1 MPDRVI
7 ITAAI
12 TGAIH
17 TPTMSHYLPITP
29 EQIADEA
36 VKACENG
43 ASIVHIHVRNPK
55 DGSPISDNTLFRL
68 VLSSVKKRCN
78 VVVNI
83 TTGGGLGMTAA
94 ERIKPIPDLRPE
106 MASLNMGSI
115 NFGLFPALSKF
126 STWKYSW
133 EEGYLDRTRDFVFK
147 NTFADIGFFCETM
160 YEHGVKPELE
170 CYDVGHIYNLKQL
183 IEDGKI
189 RTPVYIQFVLGIT
202 GGIGA
207 SLEDLVHIKQT
218 ADRVIGSSN
227 YAFSVCAAGKM
238 QYPLCV
244 ASSIL
249 GGHVR
254 VGLEDNLYLKK
265 GVLAKSN
272 AEQVAKIKEL
282 VYEITGREPTTPDEA
297 RKILGLKGSSH
308 TNF

>member
-1 MPDRVI
+1 MPEKVI

-12 TGAIH
+12 TGSIH
-17 TPTMSHYLPITP
+17 TPTMSEYLPIAP

-36 VKACENG
+36 VRACENG
-43 ASIVHIHVRNPK
+43 ASIVHIHVRDSN
-55 DGSPISDNTLFRL
+55 DGRPVSDNSLFRK
-68 VLSSVKKRCN
+68 VLTTVKKQCD

-83 TTGGGLGMTAA
+83 TTGGGLGMTAK
-94 ERIKPIPDLRPE
+94 ERIRPIPDLRPE

-115 NFGLFPALSKF
+115 NFGLYPALAKF
-126 STWKYSW
+126 DKWKYSW
-133 EEGYLDRTRDFVFK
+133 ETNYLDGTRDFVFK
-147 NTFADIGFFCETM
+147 NTFADIGFFCQTM

-189 RTPVYIQFVLGIT
+189 RMPVYLQFVLGIT
-202 GGIGA
+202 GGVGA
-207 SLEDLVHIKQT
+207 SLEELVHMKQT

-244 ASSIL
+244 ASSVL
-249 GGHVR
+249 GGHAR

-272 AEQVAKIKEL
+272 AEQVAKIKDL
-282 VYEITGREPTTPDEA
+282 VYEITGRESTTPDET
-297 RKILGLKGSSH
+297 RSILGLKGSSN